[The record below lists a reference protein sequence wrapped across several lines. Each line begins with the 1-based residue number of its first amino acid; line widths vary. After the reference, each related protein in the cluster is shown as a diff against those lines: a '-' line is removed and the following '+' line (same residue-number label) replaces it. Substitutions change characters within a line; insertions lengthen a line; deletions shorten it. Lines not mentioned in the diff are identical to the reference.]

1 VKFVCVESDKDFIV
15 KEACDDQSDQIS
27 FVVILQRATMGD
39 NGNNFSQFLANDPL
53 PTGFDARVSR
63 AEALECENRKIPIAP
78 VRALL

>member
-53 PTGFDARVSR
+53 PTGPHQPGILQS
-63 AEALECENRKIPIAP
+63 ELH
-78 VRALL
+78 RALQAGA